1 MRHRVGFW
9 FSYCAA
15 RAVDSHRC
23 PPKAPKENPGA
34 GRGFVRRAI
43 RWISRLP
50 SRVSQNSPGG
60 IYFYSGQS
68 TSSPAV
74 PQPLFA
80 GPIAPVPPWSRTVE
94 EPRTLRG
101 FFISAELEFWIIP
114 FVGEH
119 SLGDNA
125 TLPPERHSR
134 EQTRRPRISGRVPL
148 ALSIRAAKKKG
159 PGEWY
164 PTQP

>member
-1 MRHRVGFW
+1 M
-9 FSYCAA
+9 
-15 RAVDSHRC
+15 D
-23 PPKAPKENPGA
+23 
-34 GRGFVRRAI
+34 
-43 RWISRLP
+43 ISLP

-134 EQTRRPRISGRVPL
+134 EQTRRPRISDRKSTRL
-148 ALSIRAAKKKG
+148 NSRH
-159 PGEWY
+159 
-164 PTQP
+164 